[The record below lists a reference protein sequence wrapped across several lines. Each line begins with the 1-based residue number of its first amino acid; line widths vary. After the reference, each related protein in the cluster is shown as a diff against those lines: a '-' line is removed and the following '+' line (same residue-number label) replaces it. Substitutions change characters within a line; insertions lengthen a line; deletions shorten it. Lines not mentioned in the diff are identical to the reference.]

1 MAKVA
6 NAFTTYEA
14 RANREDLSN
23 RIYNIDPFDTPIFN
37 SAGRRNVTNR
47 TFDWQTE
54 KLPAVDGDNAR
65 QEGFELNRAPS
76 TPTTRQKN
84 VAQISSRDATVSGS
98 QENADAAGKPSE
110 MGHQMA
116 LKSKA
121 LKRDMEVIL
130 SSAQALNY
138 GDDEANPTPR
148 RTRGLIHW
156 LKTNAFVPVY
166 AADPDDAGP
175 LAAGDP
181 VITLPATETD
191 PYPAVPEAYRVEF
204 TEPILGAM
212 METAYNNGAEVKI
225 LFGGPT
231 IKRTISTFKGRDTT
245 SVVVGRTEAVNV
257 VDIYVSDFGRLKA
270 LPSRWMDPNTVLLID
285 PAYLKIAYY
294 RTLRQVPIAKIGD
307 AETRM
312 ILAEWGVE
320 VGNEAAHAV
329 FVGAKGSAT
338 LAAAGVAVAA

>member
-6 NAFTTYEA
+6 NAVTTYA
-14 RANREDLSN
+14 ATGNREDLSN
-23 RIYNIDPFDTPIFN
+23 NIYNIDPFDTPLFN

-65 QEGFELNRAPS
+65 QEGFELNRAPGQA
-76 TPTTRQKN
+76 TTRVHN
-84 VAQISSRDATVSGS
+84 VCQISSRDATVSGS
-98 QENADAAGKPSE
+98 QEEANHAGRPSE
-110 MGHQMA
+110 MGAQMA

-130 SSAQALNY
+130 SSAQPLVF
-138 GDDEANPTPR
+138 GDDSGTPVPR

-156 LKTNAFVPVY
+156 IKTNAFWPS
-166 AADPDDAGP
+166 AEAGF
-175 LAAGDP
+175 
-181 VITLPATETD
+181 TLPATETAAF
-191 PYPAVPEAYRVEF
+191 PTVASGNRIEF
-204 TEPILGAM
+204 TEGVLGAM
-212 METAYNNGAEVKI
+212 MERGYKGGAEVK
-225 LFGGPT
+225 LLVSGPT
-231 IKRTISTFKGRDTT
+231 LKRQLSTFKGRDTT
-245 SVVVGRTEAVNV
+245 NVIVGKTEVVMT

-270 LPSRWMDPNTVLLID
+270 LPSRWMDANTVLLMD
-285 PAYLKIAYY
+285 PAFVKIAYY
-294 RTLRQVPIAKIGD
+294 RSLRSVQIAKIGD

-329 FVGAKGSAT
+329 LIGAKASTAIAT
-338 LAAAGVAVAA
+338 PVGLTGTV

>member
-6 NAFTTYEA
+6 NAYTTYQA
-14 RANREDLSN
+14 KGNREDLSN

-37 SAGRRNVTNR
+37 SAGRRNATNR

-76 TPTTRQKN
+76 QPTTRQKN

-98 QENADAAGKPSE
+98 QESANAAGRPSE
-110 MGHQMA
+110 MGAQMA

-130 SSAQALNY
+130 CSAQPLNY
-138 GDDEANPTPR
+138 GDDEANPVPR

-156 LKTNAFVPVY
+156 LKTNAYVP
-166 AADPDDAGP
+166 ADEIT
-175 LAAGDP
+175 GDP
-181 VITLPATETD
+181 IVTLPATETD
-191 PYPAVPEAYRVEF
+191 PYPVVPEADRVEF
-204 TEPILGAM
+204 TEAILGAM
-212 METAYNNGAEVKI
+212 MEGAYRNGAEVK
-225 LFGGPT
+225 LAVMGPSL
-231 IKRTISTFKGRDTT
+231 KRTFSGFKGRDTT
-245 SVVVGRTEAVNV
+245 QVLVGKSEVAAT
-257 VDIYVSDFGRLKA
+257 VDIYVSDFGRIKA
-270 LPSRWMDPNTVLLID
+270 LPSRWIDPTVVLLLD
-285 PAYLKIAYY
+285 PSYLRVAYY

-329 FVGAKGSAT
+329 FVGAKPSA
-338 LAAAGVAVAA
+338 AVSTVTVVTQ